1 MLSFSSWLDFIP
13 IYAAKKWEQNPV
25 HSYFYLLNC
34 AKVFLPVSTP
44 PPLLLLGV
52 FRYGTSSIMYV
63 LLMNSYLIVPVSIAG
78 IYGLVET
85 PAYKKY

>member
-25 HSYFYLLNC
+25 HSYFYLLPC

-44 PPLLLLGV
+44 PPSPGGV
-52 FRYGTSSIMYV
+52 PLWNVQYNVCTF
-63 LLMNSYLIVPVSIAG
+63 N
-78 IYGLVET
+78 E
-85 PAYKKY
+85 